1 MANRNSTNV
10 LVKYKEKMGRNQA
23 AAMLQTIAT
32 KLKEEGSFTLHQ
44 GEHSQI
50 IQPAETVTVEIEL
63 EERNGKYEFEFEL
76 EWHEGAEKAPLKIE

>member
-1 MANRNSTNV
+1 MANRNRTNV
-10 LVKYKEKMGRNQA
+10 LVKYKKKMERDQA
-23 AAMLQTIAT
+23 AVMLQTIAT

-44 GEHSQI
+44 GEQSQI
-50 IQPAETVTVEIEL
+50 VQPAESVTVEIEL